1 MPGSKMP
8 DANGRENREWSRR
21 RPHEEF
27 LELCALSTTGELS
40 EDEQRTLQEH
50 VATCS
55 QCRQALE
62 EFETVA
68 AIGAP
73 LLASEAAKWRHTEN
87 AAAPAEFRSANSAVD
102 SQQKDSEP
110 LTSGGGTTIAPVVVL
125 GRNGHR
131 WSETNWSYLWAS
143 LAAAVVLIAALGIY
157 SYRAGRHYGAEI
169 AQTKVNVTAD
179 TRLDS
184 LEQKLSDAGHE
195 RELLRTQLAE
205 RDGLIRKL
213 QHQLDSQSVALTAAQ
228 SAEAALQRSVE
239 NDQQEKQQIAQ
250 QQNDLRQKL
259 EVTQA
264 ALASTRAD
272 LLVAEQQRRQEQLA
286 GQSLAEQIKDLNAQL
301 RSNEQR
307 LGKQDDLLADDR
319 DIRDLMGA
327 RDLYIAEVYDV
338 GRDGRTRK
346 PYGRVFYTKGKSLVF
361 YAYDLDQQ
369 PGVKNA
375 STFQAWGQGGPSR
388 EQAINLGVF
397 YEDSS
402 DKKRWVLKFDNPQK
416 LAEINAVFVTVEPR
430 GGSSKP
436 GGRPLLFA
444 SLRIQAN
451 HP

>member
-1 MPGSKMP
+1 M
-8 DANGRENREWSRR
+8 
-21 RPHEEF
+21 RPHEKF

-40 EDEQRTLQEH
+40 EDEQRTLEEH

-55 QCRQALE
+55 QCRQALG

-73 LLASEAAKWRHTEN
+73 LLASEAAKLRHTEN
-87 AAAPAEFRSANSAVD
+87 AAAPAKLSSSDAALDLR
-102 SQQKDSEP
+102 QKDPEP
-110 LTSGGGTTIAPVVVL
+110 ITSTGETSITPAVL
-125 GRNGHR
+125 GRNGPR

-157 SYRAGRHYGAEI
+157 SYRAGRHSAAQL
-169 AQTKVNVTAD
+169 AQTQVTAPTD
-179 TRLDS
+179 NRLES

-205 RDGLIRKL
+205 RDGMIRKL
-213 QHQLDSQSVALTAAQ
+213 QHQLDSQSAALTAAQ

-272 LLVAEQQRRQEQLA
+272 LLVAQQQRRQEQLA

-375 STFQAWGQGGPSR
+375 STFQAWGQSGPSR

>member
-1 MPGSKMP
+1 MKMQ
-8 DANGRENREWSRR
+8 DGEDRENGEWSPM

-55 QCRQALE
+55 QCQQALE

-73 LLASEAAKWRHTEN
+73 LLASEAAKLRDPQN

-184 LEQKLSDAGHE
+184 LEQKLSDVGHE

-205 RDGLIRKL
+205 RDGMIRKL

-228 SAEAALQRSVE
+228 GAEAALQRSVE

-264 ALASTRAD
+264 VLASTRAD

-301 RSNEQR
+301 RSSEQTV
-307 LGKQDDLLADDR
+307 GKQDDLLSDDR

-338 GRDGRTRK
+338 ARDGTTRK
-346 PYGRVFYTKGKSLVF
+346 PYGRVFYTKGKSLIF
-361 YAYDLDQQ
+361 YAYDLDEQ
-369 PGVKNA
+369 PGVKKA
-375 STFQAWGQGGPSR
+375 STFQAWGQSGPDR
-388 EQAINLGVF
+388 QQAVSLGIF
-397 YEDSS
+397 YQDSAA
-402 DKKRWVLKFDNPQK
+402 KKRWVLKTDNPEK
-416 LAEINAVFVTVEPR
+416 LEQINAVFVTVEPP
-430 GGSSKP
+430 GGSHKP
-436 GGRPLLFA
+436 DGKSLLFA
-444 SLRIQAN
+444 SLRIEPN

>member
-1 MPGSKMP
+1 MP
-8 DANGRENREWSRR
+8 DANGRENREWSCR
-21 RPHEEF
+21 RPHDEF
-27 LELCALSTTGELS
+27 LELSALSTTGELS

-73 LLASEAAKWRHTEN
+73 LLASEAANLRHTEN

-228 SAEAALQRSVE
+228 GAETALQRSVE

-264 ALASTRAD
+264 ALASTRTD
-272 LLVAEQQRRQEQLA
+272 LLVAQQLRRQEQLA

-301 RSNEQR
+301 RSSEQTV
-307 LGKQDDLLADDR
+307 GKQDDLLSDDR

-338 GRDGRTRK
+338 ARDGTTRK
-346 PYGRVFYTKGKSLVF
+346 PYGRVFYTKGKSLIF
-361 YAYDLDQQ
+361 YAYDLDEQ
-369 PGVKNA
+369 PGVKTA
-375 STFQAWGQGGPSR
+375 STFQAWGQSGPDR
-388 EQAINLGVF
+388 QQAVSLGIF
-397 YEDSS
+397 YQDSAA
-402 DKKRWVLKFDNPQK
+402 KKRWVLKADNFEK
-416 LAEINAVFVTVEPR
+416 LEQINAVFVTVEPP
-430 GGSSKP
+430 GGSHKP
-436 GGRPLLFA
+436 DGKSLLFA
-444 SLRIQAN
+444 SLRIEPN